1 MPISVVKYG
10 LKNKIKHTG
19 KKSRSDNSKKGK
31 EDKDEARRYNINS
44 LYPAIVY
51 SCRVQIGKINGRF

>member
-19 KKSRSDNSKKGK
+19 KKSGRIVKG
-31 EDKDEARRYNINS
+31 EDKDEAR
-44 LYPAIVY
+44 V
-51 SCRVQIGKINGRF
+51 